1 MATPSDMLD
10 LYLQAEADIL
20 AYGQSN
26 AREGRTL
33 TTANLSE
40 IRKGRQEWERRATS
54 DARAAAGRSNTGAAF
69 ARFDE

>member
-26 AREGRTL
+26 ALEGRTL

-40 IRKGRQEWERRATS
+40 IRKGRQEWEERVAAQGRAQ
-54 DARAAAGRSNTGAAF
+54 AGGSGISVRTATF
-69 ARFDE
+69 RD